1 MGGRPTCVCSVGRQ
15 RAFDTG
21 STAAIDRHCLN
32 CQNARAARLSLT
44 SYSTLWRKVG
54 PLAFLRTD
62 YGLSCEVL
70 ADTVAIL
77 DRSLTGC
84 YKNTGILEVSMRRV
98 IVQGMLTL
106 MITSFCLRAQTSAGQ
121 VVVTV

>member
-15 RAFDTG
+15 RAFDSG

-62 YGLSCEVL
+62 YGGLNS
-70 ADTVAIL
+70 
-77 DRSLTGC
+77 GF
-84 YKNTGILEVSMRRV
+84 RRV
-98 IVQGMLTL
+98 DRRGAAIRYWIIENSMIRIVTGFVLL
-106 MITSFCLRAQTSAGQ
+106 
-121 VVVTV
+121 